1 MWTIVRHI
9 HTLTVSALRG
19 AAFKTKGM
27 SVGDMS
33 VGVPM
38 ATGWSNLTTSQP
50 NKTHPFGELRTLSA
64 EHHFGGFSGMQP
76 QVGAANCCCC
86 HYCCKRI
93 RWDNYNS

>member
-19 AAFKTKGM
+19 ATFKTKGM

-38 ATGWSNLTTSQP
+38 ATGWDTHLNLTKHTPSGNLEPSQVSTTLDVFLGCSL
-50 NKTHPFGELRTLSA
+50 KLVLLSA
-64 EHHFGGFSGMQP
+64 
-76 QVGAANCCCC
+76 AAAITAP
-86 HYCCKRI
+86 KG
-93 RWDNYNS
+93 